1 MPEAKSTLEL
11 VTSATGE
18 EEQTTEVLGSFFGS
32 ESGVEFR
39 NVLLTDGTGKEPII
53 VKLGGKAT
61 LRLTQHIT
69 DPNDLYLVQNYLVF
83 VKYEEPKKPILTL
96 QISSDVNGPYKV
108 GGGASID
115 EASRTITLG
124 QAGTTQFY
132 RLSGSAVKI
141 KSIQV
146 ANGQVTLK
154 YE

>member
-1 MPEAKSTLEL
+1 LEL
-11 VTSATGE
+11 VTSATDE
-18 EEQTTEVLGSFFGS
+18 EDQTTEVLGSFLGS
-32 ESGVEFR
+32 GSGVEFR
-39 NVLLTDGTGKEPII
+39 NVPLTDEAGKEPII

-61 LRLTQHIT
+61 LRLAQHIT
-69 DPNDLYLVQNYLVF
+69 DPNGLYLFQNYLVF
-83 VKYEEPKKPILTL
+83 VKYVEPVQPTL
-96 QISSDVNGPYKV
+96 ALQFSSAVNGPYKTD
-108 GGGASID
+108 GGGAAID

>member
-39 NVLLTDGTGKEPII
+39 NVLLTDGTGKEPVI

-83 VKYEEPKKPILTL
+83 VKYEEPKKPTLTL

-115 EASRTITLG
+115 EVSRTITLG

-146 ANGQVTLK
+146 ANGKVTLK

>member
-1 MPEAKSTLEL
+1 MGFRRKAPFGFAPE
-11 VTSATGE
+11 V
-18 EEQTTEVLGSFFGS
+18 VPFFCSF
-32 ESGVEFR
+32 
-39 NVLLTDGTGKEPII
+39 
-53 VKLGGKAT
+53 
-61 LRLTQHIT
+61 
-69 DPNDLYLVQNYLVF
+69 QNYLVF
-83 VKYEEPKKPILTL
+83 VKYEEPKKPTLTL
-96 QISSDVNGPYKV
+96 QISSDVNGPYKM

-115 EASRTITLG
+115 EASRMITLG